1 MAIDPI
7 TLGSLIRKRRK
18 EMGLTLNDLASDTI
32 SVPTIS
38 NIERGITGN
47 LASDKVAYI
56 REKLGLTDELVQQ
69 MLTSTKEVDARFAQ
83 KIANVRYLA
92 ELNLLSEARQEV
104 SALEGDDKLD
114 EYPRYAI
121 TVQLLK
127 GIVLQKQSQ
136 WERAKNALLQV
147 LRRLR
152 EEPLEDPNNLAAEA
166 YFNLSVITALDDQD
180 YEKAIEY
187 ANMAL
192 DVFQKEGDEQ
202 QLEGRVLYNI
212 ALYYYHS
219 EQYGQAY
226 KYAIDARPKCEQVYD
241 MKTLLLTFNSEGLI
255 LSAQHLYSQAVQVFQ
270 HAINLSRSY
279 SADPWI
285 GSVLYLNLGDS
296 HYRDKAYT
304 EALRCYDI
312 SQYLCK
318 KTKDD
323 LQQAMLYLSY
333 GEVYFAME
341 EYEKASEYADKA
353 SELEKKFDLAS
364 EYLQLLLLKAKIA
377 AEQNSAKVMPICE
390 EGIRLAEK
398 SKLFN
403 RMKDFHF
410 VLANYFKRTGNLEA
424 FHQETQHMYDI
435 ESFIR
440 GR

>member
-7 TLGSLIRKRRK
+7 TLGALIRKRRK

-127 GIVLQKQSQ
+127 GIVLQKQGK
-136 WERAKNALLQV
+136 WERAKKTLQQV

-152 EEPLEDPNNLAAEA
+152 EEALEEPNNLAAEA
-166 YFNLSVITALDDQD
+166 YFNLSIIAAFDDQD
-180 YEKAIEY
+180 YEKAIDY

-192 DVFQKEGDEQ
+192 DVFQKVGDEQ

-212 ALYYYHS
+212 GSFHFHL
-219 EQYGQAY
+219 EQNGQAY
-226 KYAIDARPKCEQVYD
+226 KYAIEARSKCDQSQD
-241 MKTLLLTFNSEGLI
+241 MKTFILTYNLE
-255 LSAQHLYSQAVQVFQ
+255 AQTLKRQCLYEQAIQTFQ
-270 HAINLSRSY
+270 QTIYLSRLHY
-279 SADPWI
+279 TDPWL
-285 GSVLYLNLGDS
+285 GSILYLNLGDT
-296 HYRDKAYT
+296 HYRAKAY
-304 EALRCYDI
+304 EQALQCYDT
-312 SQYLCK
+312 SYRLCK
-318 KTKDD
+318 ETKDEH
-323 LQQAMLYLSY
+323 QRATIYYSY
-333 GEVYFAME
+333 GEVYLAMG
-341 EYEKASEYADKA
+341 
-353 SELEKKFDLAS
+353 ELERAKEFVNKSLELAREFDFTS
-364 EYLQLLLLKAKIA
+364 EYLHLLLLQAKIA
-377 AEQNSAKVMPICE
+377 SEQKSSDVTALCE
-390 EGIRLAEK
+390 KGISLAEK

-403 RMKDFHF
+403 TMKDFHF
-410 VLANYFKRTGNLEA
+410 VLANYYDRIGNREA
-424 FHQETQHMYDI
+424 FHQETQHIYTI
-435 ESFIR
+435 ESLIR